1 MIDSSFIK
9 SSRKRRIAAFL
20 IDHFVI
26 TFLIVTILFL
36 FFGKDLINGDN
47 PGQIIPILL
56 FGLIPG
62 FIFYFGKDSYQGIS
76 VGKWIM
82 GIMVRD
88 EENPNKV
95 PPLGRLFLRNLFL
108 IIWPIEFIILAT
120 NEQKKRL
127 GDKVAKVIV
136 LKNPIKS
143 SKVSRIVALI
153 SVVMLFFLSVFF
165 IVGNLMKKSDAY
177 KTAIKEI
184 EKNEQ
189 LKKEIGTIVNYGM
202 IPSGN
207 IKTENGYGQALL
219 EIKVIGEKGTIPIT
233 VYLEKGQ
240 SGQWQLI
247 EMQKEDGTVL
257 KSISH

>member
-1 MIDSSFIK
+1 MIDSNFIK

-36 FFGKDLINGDN
+36 FFGEDLINGN
-47 PGQIIPILL
+47 NRRQIIPILL
-56 FGLIPG
+56 SALIPG
-62 FIFYFGKDSYQGIS
+62 FILYFAKDSYQGIS
-76 VGKWIM
+76 IGKWIM

-88 EENPNKV
+88 ENCLNKV
-95 PPLGRLFLRNLFL
+95 PTFGRLFLRNLFL
-108 IIWPIEFIILAT
+108 IIWPIEFIILAI

-127 GDKVAKVIV
+127 GDKVAKTVV
-136 LKNPIKS
+136 LKNPIKY
-143 SKVSRIVALI
+143 SKASRIMALI
-153 SVVMLFFLSVFF
+153 SVVMLFFVFVF
-165 IVGNLMKKSDAY
+165 LTVGSTMKNSDAY
-177 KTAIKEI
+177 KTAIEEI

-189 LKKEIGTIVNYGM
+189 LKTEIGTIVNYGM

-219 EIKVIGEKGTIPIT
+219 EIKVIGEKGTIPVT

-240 SGQWQLI
+240 LGQWQLI

>member
-1 MIDSSFIK
+1 MIDSNFIK

-36 FFGKDLINGDN
+36 FFGEDLINGN
-47 PGQIIPILL
+47 NRRQIIPILL
-56 FGLIPG
+56 SALIPG
-62 FIFYFGKDSYQGIS
+62 FILYFAKDSYQGIS
-76 VGKWIM
+76 IGKWIM

-88 EENPNKV
+88 ENCLNKV
-95 PPLGRLFLRNLFL
+95 PTFGRLFLRNLFL
-108 IIWPIEFIILAT
+108 IIWPIEFIILAI

-127 GDKVAKVIV
+127 GDKVAKTVV
-136 LKNPIKS
+136 LKNPIKY
-143 SKVSRIVALI
+143 SKASRIMALI
-153 SVVMLFFLSVFF
+153 SVVMLFFVFVF
-165 IVGNLMKKSDAY
+165 LTVGSTMKNSDAY
-177 KTAIKEI
+177 KTAIEEI

-189 LKKEIGTIVNYGM
+189 LKTEIGTIVNYGM

-219 EIKVIGEKGTIPIT
+219 EIKVIGKKGTIPVT
-233 VYLEKGQ
+233 VYLEKEQ
-240 SGQWQLI
+240 SGKWQLI

-257 KSISH
+257 KSISN

>member
-1 MIDSSFIK
+1 MIDSNFIK

-36 FFGKDLINGDN
+36 FFGEDLINGN
-47 PGQIIPILL
+47 NRRQIIPILL
-56 FGLIPG
+56 SALIPG
-62 FIFYFGKDSYQGIS
+62 FILYFAKDSYQGIS
-76 VGKWIM
+76 IGKWIM

-88 EENPNKV
+88 ENCLNKV
-95 PPLGRLFLRNLFL
+95 PTFGRLFLRNLFL
-108 IIWPIEFIILAT
+108 IIWPIEFIILAI

-127 GDKVAKVIV
+127 GDKVAKTVV
-136 LKNPIKS
+136 LRNPIKY
-143 SKVSRIVALI
+143 SKASRIMALI
-153 SVVMLFFLSVFF
+153 SVVMLFFVFVF
-165 IVGNLMKKSDAY
+165 LTVGSTMKNSDAY
-177 KTAIKEI
+177 KTAIEEI

-189 LKKEIGTIVNYGM
+189 LKTEIGTIVNYGM

-219 EIKVIGEKGTIPIT
+219 EIKVIGKKGTIPVT
-233 VYLEKGQ
+233 VYLEKEQ
-240 SGQWQLI
+240 SGKWQLI

-257 KSISH
+257 KSISN